1 MASRV
6 GVPAMAK
13 GSERQDAALQEARD
27 ELEARVRER
36 TAELFASQQLLRG
49 IVESSDDAII
59 SKSLEG
65 FITSWN
71 SGAERLFGFSAA
83 EAIGQSM
90 QMLIPPERANE
101 EQEILG
107 RIARG
112 ERIDHFETVRVAK
125 DGRRVDVSATIS
137 PVHDSRGQVIGA
149 SKIARDIT
157 ERKRAEETV
166 HESEVRYR
174 TLFETLIEG
183 FCTIEMIF
191 DANGKPV
198 DYRFLEINPAFEER
212 TGLRDA
218 HGKLMR
224 DLAPDH
230 EAHWFEIY
238 GKVAVTGEP
247 VHFENEAK
255 ALGRYYD
262 VRAWRVGG
270 AQSRKVGIL
279 FNDITARKQADGRL
293 QSQLMRMN
301 LMQEITKAVAERQ
314 DLSSIFQIVIRT
326 LEDQLPLDFGCV
338 CLCDQAT
345 QRLTV
350 TRVGLRSQ
358 DLAME
363 LALTEQSS
371 VAVDEDG
378 LAQCVRGNLVY
389 EPDTNLAP
397 FHFPRR
403 LAAGGLRA
411 LVAAPLLIEGK
422 TFGILVGARREPSS
436 FSSGEC
442 EFLRQLSEH
451 VALAAHHAQLYGAL
465 QSAYED
471 LRLTQAAIL
480 QQERLKALGQMASG
494 IAHDINN
501 ALSPVA
507 LYAESLIEKESQLSE
522 QGRGSLQIIQRA
534 VHDVAATVA
543 RMREFYRHREPQLTL
558 IAVDLNQLVP
568 QVVELTRAR
577 WSDMPQQR
585 GVVIDLR
592 TELAA
597 DLPVIMGVEN
607 EIRDAL
613 TNLIFNAVDAMPE
626 GGTLTLRARARP
638 SDRVCVEIS
647 DTGLGMDEAT
657 RTRCLE
663 PFFTTKG
670 ERGTGLGLA
679 MVYGAMQRH
688 NGDIEIE
695 SESGRGTTIRLNFT
709 APAAAAPAS
718 IPAPIANSIP
728 TDLRILIVDDD
739 PLLLKS
745 LYDALTGD
753 GHTIVTANGG
763 QQGIDAFAAALASR
777 ETFDVVLT
785 DLGMPY
791 LDGRQVASFVK
802 GASPSTPVILLTGW
816 GQRLIADNDAPQYVD
831 RVLSKPPRL
840 RDLREALRGCL
851 DARAS

>member
-1 MASRV
+1 M
-6 GVPAMAK
+6 GK
-13 GSERQDAALQEARD
+13 GRKSQDTGQKARD
-27 ELEARVRER
+27 LRER
-36 TAELFASQQLLRG
+36 TTELLASQQLLRG

-59 SKSLEG
+59 SKTLEG
-65 FITSWN
+65 VITSWN
-71 SGAERLFGFSAA
+71 SGAEKLFGFSAL

-90 QMLIPPERANE
+90 QMLIPPERADE
-101 EQEILG
+101 EREILQ
-107 RIARG
+107 RLARG

-125 DGRRVDVSATIS
+125 DGTHVEISATIS
-137 PVHDSRGQVIGA
+137 PIHDIHGQVTGA
-149 SKIARDIT
+149 SKIARDVT
-157 ERKRAEETV
+157 ERNRVEQVVRA
-166 HESEVRYR
+166 SEVRYR

-191 DANGKPV
+191 DADGKPA
-198 DYRFLEINPAFEER
+198 DYRFLEINPAFEGQ
-212 TGLRDA
+212 TGLSNVQ
-218 HGKLMR
+218 GKLMR

-238 GKVAVTGEP
+238 GKVALTGEP
-247 VHFENEAK
+247 VHFENEAR

-270 AQSRKVGIL
+270 TESRKVGIL
-279 FNDITARKQADGRL
+279 FSDITVRKQADARL
-293 QSQLMRMN
+293 RAQLARLN
-301 LMQEITKAVAERQ
+301 LLQEITRAVGERQ
-314 DLSSIFQIVIRT
+314 DLASIFQIVIRT

-338 CLCDQAT
+338 CLYDQSAA
-345 QRLTV
+345 RLTV
-350 TRVGLRSQ
+350 TRVGLRSHN
-358 DLAME
+358 LAME
-363 LALTEQSS
+363 LALTEQSTFE
-371 VAVDEDG
+371 VDGNG
-378 LAQCVRGNLVY
+378 LSHCVRGALVY
-389 EPDTNLAP
+389 EPDIGDLPAP
-397 FHFPRR
+397 FPRR

-411 LVAAPLLIEGK
+411 LVAAPLLVDGK
-422 TFGILVGARREPSS
+422 TFGVLIGARREPRS

-451 VALAAHHAQLYGAL
+451 VALAAHHAQLYRAL

-507 LYAESLIEKESQLSE
+507 LYTESLLEKETQLSE
-522 QGRGSLQIIQRA
+522 PGRGALQVIQRA
-534 VHDVAATVA
+534 VHDVAVTVG
-543 RMREFYRHREPQLTL
+543 RMREFYRHREPQLNLTPL
-558 IAVDLNQLVP
+558 DLNQLVP

-577 WSDMPQQR
+577 WNDMPQQR
-585 GVVIDLR
+585 GVVITLR

-597 DLPVIMGVEN
+597 DLPAIMGAES
-607 EIRDAL
+607 EIREAL

-626 GGTLTLRARARP
+626 GGMLTLRTHASL
-638 SDRVCVEIS
+638 SDRVYVEVI
-647 DTGLGMDEAT
+647 DTGLGMDEVT

-679 MVYGAMQRH
+679 MVYGVVQRH
-688 NGDIEIE
+688 SGNIEVD
-695 SESGRGTTIRLNFT
+695 SEVGRGTKIRLSFAVPATVDPVSMT
-709 APAAAAPAS
+709 APIAAPA
-718 IPAPIANSIP
+718 P
-728 TDLRILIVDDD
+728 TNLRILIVDDD

-745 LYDALTGD
+745 LCDTLTGD
-753 GHTIVTANGG
+753 GHTIVTASGG
-763 QQGIDAFAAALASR
+763 QQGVDAFAAALASQQ
-777 ETFDVVLT
+777 TFDVVLT

-816 GQRLIADNDAPQYVD
+816 GQQLLAVNDTPQYVD

-840 RDLREALRGCL
+840 RDLREALRLCV
-851 DARAS
+851 DARAP

>member
-1 MASRV
+1 MAEGSKQQD
-6 GVPAMAK
+6 PA
-13 GSERQDAALQEARD
+13 QPEARD

-49 IVESSDDAII
+49 IVETSDDAIL
-59 SKSLEG
+59 SKTLDG
-65 FITSWN
+65 VITSWN
-71 SGAERLFGFSAA
+71 SAAEELFGYSAA

-90 QMLIPPERANE
+90 QMLIPPERADE
-101 EQEILG
+101 EREILG

-125 DGRRVDVSATIS
+125 GGRRLDISATIS
-137 PVHDSRGQVIGA
+137 PIHDNRGQVIGA

-157 ERKRAEETV
+157 ERKRASEAV
-166 HESEVRYR
+166 HESEARYR
-174 TLFETLIEG
+174 DLFETLIEG

-198 DYRFLEINPAFEER
+198 DYRFLEVNPAFEER

-218 HGKLMR
+218 QGKLMR
-224 DLAPDH
+224 DLAPDL

-255 ALGRYYD
+255 ALGRWYE

-270 AQSRKVGIL
+270 TQSRKVGIV
-279 FNDITARKQADGRL
+279 FNDITARKQADARL
-293 QSQLMRMN
+293 RSQLARLN
-301 LMQEITKAVAERQ
+301 LMQEITRAVGERQ
-314 DLSSIFQIVIRT
+314 DLASIFQIVIRT
-326 LEDQLPLDFGCV
+326 LEDQLPLDFACV

-358 DLAME
+358 DLAMQ

-371 VAVDEDG
+371 IAVDEDG
-378 LAQCVRGNLVY
+378 LSRCVHGNLIY
-389 EPDTNLAP
+389 EPDTAVASFP
-397 FHFPRR
+397 FPRR
-403 LAAGGLRA
+403 LAATGLRA

-422 TFGILVGARREPSS
+422 TFGVLVGARREPSS

-442 EFLRQLSEH
+442 EFLRQLSGH
-451 VALAAHHAQLYGAL
+451 VALAAHHAQLYSAL

-480 QQERLKALGQMASG
+480 QQERLQALGQMASG

-507 LYAESLIEKESQLSE
+507 LYTESLIEKESQLSE
-522 QGRGSLQIIQRA
+522 QGRASLQVIQRA

-558 IAVDLNQLVP
+558 LPVDLNQLVP
-568 QVVELTRAR
+568 QVVEFTRAR
-577 WSDMPQQR
+577 WNDMPQQR
-585 GVVIDLR
+585 GVVINLR
-592 TELAA
+592 AELAA
-597 DLPVIMGVEN
+597 DLPATLGIEN

-613 TNLIFNAVDAMPE
+613 TNLIFNAIDAMPE
-626 GGTLTLRARARP
+626 GGTLTLRSRATQ
-638 SDRVCVEIS
+638 SDRVCVEVS
-647 DTGLGMDEAT
+647 DTGLGMDETT

-679 MVYGAMQRH
+679 MVYGVMQRH
-688 NGDIEIE
+688 SGDIEIE
-695 SESGRGTTIRLNFT
+695 SELGRGTTIRLTFT
-709 APAAAAPAS
+709 APPAVAS
-718 IPAPIANSIP
+718 ASMPAPIVGPVPRN
-728 TDLRILIVDDD
+728 LRILIVDDD

-745 LYDALTGD
+745 LYDTLSGD
-753 GHTIVTANGG
+753 DHTIVTANGG
-763 QQGIDAFAAALASR
+763 QQGIDVFAAALASR

-802 GASPSTPVILLTGW
+802 SVSPSTPVILLTGW
-816 GQRLIADNDAPQYVD
+816 GQRLLADNDTPQFVD

-840 RDLREALRGCL
+840 RDLREALRRCV

>member
-1 MASRV
+1 MAE
-6 GVPAMAK
+6 
-13 GSERQDAALQEARD
+13 GSERQDAPLQEARE
-27 ELEARVRER
+27 ELEARVTARA
-36 TAELFASQQLLRG
+36 AELFASQQLLQG

-59 SKSLEG
+59 SKTLDG

-71 SGAERLFGFSAA
+71 SAAERLFGFSAA
-83 EAIGQSM
+83 EAVGQSM
-90 QMLIPPERANE
+90 QMLIPSERAHE
-101 EQEILG
+101 EPEILG

-137 PVHDSRGQVIGA
+137 PIHDSRGRVIGA

-157 ERKRAEETV
+157 ERKRAQEAA
-166 HESEVRYR
+166 HESELRYR

-191 DANGKPV
+191 DANGKPA
-198 DYRFLEINPAFEER
+198 DYRFLETNPAFEER
-212 TGLRDA
+212 TGLRNA
-218 HGKLMR
+218 QGKLMR
-224 DLAPDH
+224 ELAPGH

-270 AQSRKVGIL
+270 PQSRKVGIL
-279 FNDITARKQADGRL
+279 FNDITARKQADARL
-293 QSQLMRMN
+293 QSQLARMN

-345 QRLTV
+345 RRLTV
-350 TRVGLRSQ
+350 TRVGLRSR

-371 VAVDEDG
+371 VAMDENG
-378 LAQCVRGNLVY
+378 LSQCMRGNLVY
-389 EPDTNLAP
+389 ESDTDRVPLP
-397 FHFPRR
+397 LPRR

-422 TFGILVGARREPSS
+422 TFGILMGARREPSS

-471 LRLTQAAIL
+471 LRRTQAAIL

-507 LYAESLIEKESQLSE
+507 LYAESLLEKESQLSE

-543 RMREFYRHREPQLTL
+543 RMREFYRQSEPQSTP
-558 IAVDLNQLVP
+558 IPVDLNRLVP

-585 GVVIDLR
+585 GAVIELQ

-597 DLPVIMGVEN
+597 DLPALLGVEN

-613 TNLIFNAVDAMPE
+613 TNLIFNAVDAMPV
-626 GGTLTLRARARP
+626 GGTLTLRAHAPR
-638 SDRVCVEIS
+638 SDRVCVEVS

-657 RTRCLE
+657 RSRCLE

-688 NGDIEIE
+688 GGDIEIE
-695 SESGRGTTIRLNFT
+695 SELGRGTTIRLNFT
-709 APAAAAPAS
+709 ARAAVAAAS
-718 IPAPIANSIP
+718 VPAPTENP
-728 TDLRILIVDDD
+728 VPVNLRILVVDDD

-745 LYDALTGD
+745 LYDTLTAD

-763 QQGIDAFAAALASR
+763 QQGIEAFAAALASR
-777 ETFDVVLT
+777 EKFDVVLT

-802 GASPSTPVILLTGW
+802 GVSPCTPVILLTGW
-816 GQRLIADNDAPQYVD
+816 GQRPLADNEAPQHVD
-831 RVLSKPPRL
+831 RILSKPPRL
-840 RDLREALRGCL
+840 QELREALKRCL
-851 DARAS
+851 DAAAS

>member
-1 MASRV
+1 MAE
-6 GVPAMAK
+6 
-13 GSERQDAALQEARD
+13 GSERQDAPLQEARE
-27 ELEARVRER
+27 ELEARVQARA
-36 TAELFASQQLLRG
+36 AELFASQQLLQG

-59 SKSLEG
+59 SKTLDG

-71 SGAERLFGFSAA
+71 SAAERLFGFSAA
-83 EAIGQSM
+83 EAVGQSM
-90 QMLIPPERANE
+90 QMLIPSERAHE
-101 EQEILG
+101 EPEILG

-137 PVHDSRGQVIGA
+137 PIHDSRGRVIGA

-157 ERKRAEETV
+157 ERKRAQEAA
-166 HESEVRYR
+166 HESELRYR

-191 DANGKPV
+191 DANGKPA
-198 DYRFLEINPAFEER
+198 DYRFLETNPAFEER
-212 TGLRDA
+212 TGLRNA
-218 HGKLMR
+218 QGKLMR
-224 DLAPDH
+224 ELAPGH

-270 AQSRKVGIL
+270 PQSRKVGIL
-279 FNDITARKQADGRL
+279 FNDITARKQADARL
-293 QSQLMRMN
+293 QSQLARMN

-345 QRLTV
+345 RRLTV
-350 TRVGLRSQ
+350 TRVGLRSR

-371 VAVDEDG
+371 VAMDENG
-378 LAQCVRGNLVY
+378 LSQCMRGNLVY
-389 EPDTNLAP
+389 EADTDRVPLP
-397 FHFPRR
+397 LPRR

-422 TFGILVGARREPSS
+422 TFGILMGARREPSS

-471 LRLTQAAIL
+471 LRRTQAAIL

-507 LYAESLIEKESQLSE
+507 LYAESLLEKESQLSE

-543 RMREFYRHREPQLTL
+543 RMREFYRQSEPQSTP
-558 IAVDLNQLVP
+558 IPVDLNRLVP

-585 GVVIDLR
+585 GAVIELQ

-597 DLPVIMGVEN
+597 DLPALLGVEN

-613 TNLIFNAVDAMPE
+613 TNLIFNAVDAMPV
-626 GGTLTLRARARP
+626 GGTLTLRAHAPR
-638 SDRVCVEIS
+638 SDRVCVEVS

-657 RTRCLE
+657 RSRCLE

-688 NGDIEIE
+688 GGDIEIE
-695 SESGRGTTIRLNFT
+695 SELGRGTTIRLNFT
-709 APAAAAPAS
+709 ARAAVAAAS
-718 IPAPIANSIP
+718 VPAPTENP
-728 TDLRILIVDDD
+728 VPVNLRILVVDDD

-745 LYDALTGD
+745 LYDTLTAD

-763 QQGIDAFAAALASR
+763 QQGIEAFAAALASR
-777 ETFDVVLT
+777 EKFDVVLT

-802 GASPSTPVILLTGW
+802 GVSPCTPVILLTGW
-816 GQRLIADNDAPQYVD
+816 GQRPLADNEAPQHVD
-831 RVLSKPPRL
+831 RILSKPPRL
-840 RDLREALRGCL
+840 QELREALIRCL
-851 DARAS
+851 DAAAS

>member
-1 MASRV
+1 MV
-6 GVPAMAK
+6 K
-13 GSERQDAALQEARD
+13 GRKPQDAGQKARGV
-27 ELEARVRER
+27 LEKRVRQR
-36 TAELFASQQLLRG
+36 TAELLASQQLLRG

-59 SKSLEG
+59 SKTLEG
-65 FITSWN
+65 VITSWN
-71 SGAERLFGFSAA
+71 SGAEKLFGFSAL

-90 QMLIPPERANE
+90 QMLIPPERAHE
-101 EQEILG
+101 EREIL
-107 RIARG
+107 RRLARG

-125 DGRRVDVSATIS
+125 DGSRVEISATIS
-137 PVHDSRGQVIGA
+137 PIHDIHGQVIGA
-149 SKIARDIT
+149 SKIARDVT
-157 ERKRAEETV
+157 ERKRAEQGV
-166 HESEVRYR
+166 RESEARYR

-191 DANGKPV
+191 DADGKPA
-198 DYRFLEINPAFEER
+198 DYRFLEINPAFEGQ
-212 TGLRDA
+212 TGLHNA
-218 HGKLMR
+218 QGKLMR

-238 GKVAVTGEP
+238 GKVALTGEP
-247 VHFENEAK
+247 VHFENEAR
-255 ALGRYYD
+255 ALGRYFD

-270 AQSRKVGIL
+270 TESRKVGIL
-279 FNDITARKQADGRL
+279 FSDITARKQAETRL
-293 QSQLMRMN
+293 QAQLARLN
-301 LMQEITKAVAERQ
+301 LLQEITRAVGERQ
-314 DLSSIFQIVIRT
+314 DLASIFQIVIRT

-338 CLCDQAT
+338 CLYDQTTA
-345 QRLTV
+345 RLTV
-350 TRVGLRSQ
+350 TRVGLRSHH
-358 DLAME
+358 LAME
-363 LALTEQSS
+363 LALTEQST
-371 VAVDEDG
+371 VEIDENG
-378 LAQCVRGNLVY
+378 LSQCVRGTLVY
-389 EPDTNLAP
+389 EPDISRLPAP
-397 FHFPRR
+397 FPQR
-403 LAAGGLRA
+403 LAAGGLCA
-411 LVAAPLLIEGK
+411 LVAAPLLIEAK
-422 TFGILVGARREPSS
+422 TFGILIAARREPGS

-442 EFLRQLSEH
+442 EFLRQLSGH

-480 QQERLKALGQMASG
+480 QQERLKALGEMASG

-501 ALSPVA
+501 ALSPVS
-507 LYAESLIEKESQLSE
+507 LYTESLLEKESQLSE
-522 QGRGSLQIIQRA
+522 QGRGSLQVIQRA

-558 IAVDLNQLVP
+558 TPVDLSQLVP

-597 DLPVIMGVEN
+597 DLPTLMGAEN

-626 GGTLTLRARARP
+626 GGTLTVRARANQ
-638 SDRVCVEIS
+638 SGRVNVEIS

-670 ERGTGLGLA
+670 ERGTGMGLA

-688 NGDIEIE
+688 SGDIEIE
-695 SESGRGTTIRLNFT
+695 SELGRGTTVRLTFA
-709 APAAAAPAS
+709 APPAVAPAS
-718 IPAPIANSIP
+718 TSEPIAAPVPRN
-728 TDLRILIVDDD
+728 LRILIVDDD

-745 LYDALTGD
+745 LCDTLTDD
-753 GHTIVTANGG
+753 GHTIITASGG
-763 QQGIDAFAAALASR
+763 QQGVDAFAAALASR

-816 GQRLIADNDAPQYVD
+816 GQRLLADNDTPQHVDYV
-831 RVLSKPPRL
+831 VSKPPRL
-840 RDLREALRGCL
+840 RDLREALRRCL

>member
-1 MASRV
+1 MAE
-6 GVPAMAK
+6 
-13 GSERQDAALQEARD
+13 GSERQDAPLQEARE
-27 ELEARVRER
+27 ELEARVKARA
-36 TAELFASQQLLRG
+36 AELFASQQLLQG

-59 SKSLEG
+59 SKTLDG

-71 SGAERLFGFSAA
+71 SAAERLFGFSAA
-83 EAIGQSM
+83 EAVGQSM
-90 QMLIPPERANE
+90 QMLIPSERAHE
-101 EQEILG
+101 EPEILG

-137 PVHDSRGQVIGA
+137 PIHDSRGRVIGA

-157 ERKRAEETV
+157 ERKRAQEAA
-166 HESEVRYR
+166 HESELRYR

-191 DANGKPV
+191 DANGKPA
-198 DYRFLEINPAFEER
+198 DYRFLETNPAFEER
-212 TGLRDA
+212 TGLRNA
-218 HGKLMR
+218 QGKLMR
-224 DLAPDH
+224 ELAPGH

-270 AQSRKVGIL
+270 PQSRKVGIL
-279 FNDITARKQADGRL
+279 FNDITARKQADARL
-293 QSQLMRMN
+293 QSQLARMN

-345 QRLTV
+345 RRLTV
-350 TRVGLRSQ
+350 TRVGLRSR

-371 VAVDEDG
+371 VAMDENG
-378 LAQCVRGNLVY
+378 LSQCMRGNLVY
-389 EPDTNLAP
+389 ESDTDRVPLP
-397 FHFPRR
+397 LPRR

-422 TFGILVGARREPSS
+422 TFGILMGARREPSS

-442 EFLRQLSEH
+442 EFLQQLSEH

-471 LRLTQAAIL
+471 LRRTQAAIL

-507 LYAESLIEKESQLSE
+507 LYAESLLEKESQLSE

-543 RMREFYRHREPQLTL
+543 RMREFYRQSEPQSTP
-558 IAVDLNQLVP
+558 IPVDLNRLVP

-585 GVVIDLR
+585 GAVIELQ

-597 DLPVIMGVEN
+597 DLPALLGVEN

-613 TNLIFNAVDAMPE
+613 TNLIFNAVDAMPV
-626 GGTLTLRARARP
+626 GGTLTLRAHAPR
-638 SDRVCVEIS
+638 SDRVCVEVS

-657 RTRCLE
+657 RSRCLE

-688 NGDIEIE
+688 GGDIEIE
-695 SESGRGTTIRLNFT
+695 SELGRGTTIRLNFT
-709 APAAAAPAS
+709 ARAAVAAAS
-718 IPAPIANSIP
+718 VPAPTENP
-728 TDLRILIVDDD
+728 VPVNLRILVVDDD

-745 LYDALTGD
+745 LYDTLTAD

-763 QQGIDAFAAALASR
+763 QQGIEAFAAALASR
-777 ETFDVVLT
+777 EKFDVVLT

-802 GASPSTPVILLTGW
+802 GVSPCTPVILLTGW
-816 GQRLIADNDAPQYVD
+816 GQRPLADNEAPQHVD
-831 RVLSKPPRL
+831 RILSKPPRL
-840 RDLREALRGCL
+840 QELREALIRCL
-851 DARAS
+851 DAAAS

>member
-1 MASRV
+1 
-6 GVPAMAK
+6 MAK

-59 SKSLEG
+59 SKTLEG

-71 SGAERLFGFSAA
+71 SAAERLFGFSAV

-90 QMLIPPERANE
+90 QMLIPPERAHE
-101 EQEILG
+101 EPEILG
-107 RIARG
+107 RIAQG

-137 PVHDSRGQVIGA
+137 PIHDSRGQVIGA
-149 SKIARDIT
+149 SKIARNIT
-157 ERKRAEETV
+157 ERKRAEEAI

-198 DYRFLEINPAFEER
+198 DYRFLEINPTFEER

-218 HGKLMR
+218 QGKLMR

-247 VHFENEAK
+247 VHFENEAR

-270 AQSRKVGIL
+270 THSRKVAIL
-279 FNDITARKQADGRL
+279 FNDITARKQADARL

-301 LMQEITKAVAERQ
+301 LMQEITRAVAERQ

-350 TRVGLRSQ
+350 THVGLRSQ

-371 VAVDEDG
+371 VEADEDG
-378 LAQCVRGNLVY
+378 LSRCVRGNLVY
-389 EPDTNLAP
+389 EPDTSLVP
-397 FHFPRR
+397 FPFPRR

-411 LVAAPLLIEGK
+411 LVAAPLLIGGR

-451 VALAAHHAQLYGAL
+451 VALAAHHAQLYGEL

-480 QQERLKALGQMASG
+480 QQERLKALGEMASG

-507 LYAESLIEKESQLSE
+507 LYAESLVEKESQLSE

-597 DLPVIMGVEN
+597 DLPAIMGVEN

-657 RTRCLE
+657 RARCLE

-688 NGDIEIE
+688 SGDIEIE
-695 SESGRGTTIRLNFT
+695 SELGRGTTIRLNFT
-709 APAAAAPAS
+709 APSAVAPAS
-718 IPAPIANSIP
+718 KPAPIAIP
-728 TDLRILIVDDD
+728 IPRNLRILVVDDD

-777 ETFDVVLT
+777 EAFDVVLT

-816 GQRLIADNDAPQYVD
+816 GQRLLTDNDAPQYVD

-840 RDLREALRGCL
+840 RDLREALRRCL
-851 DARAS
+851 DASAS